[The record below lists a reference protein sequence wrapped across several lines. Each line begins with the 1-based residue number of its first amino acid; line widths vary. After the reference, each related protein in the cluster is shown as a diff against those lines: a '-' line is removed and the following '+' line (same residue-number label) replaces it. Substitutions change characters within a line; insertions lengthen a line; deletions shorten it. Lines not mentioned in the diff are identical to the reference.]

1 MSIDPLSD
9 EKVIDSWLKN
19 ATPWT
24 VAIREGRI
32 ESRRLV
38 TNDAIVQTILECSTT
53 AVLDIGCCEGWLA
66 RALAE
71 SGIRVTGVDVVP
83 KLIDQARAAGGGDF
97 RVASYEEIAA
107 GALDLRVDLAVAN
120 FALIGGKA
128 VDELLRALPSLLTS
142 RGWLVIQTLH
152 PVVGTGD
159 QPYVDGW
166 RPGSWTGF
174 STDFT
179 DAAPWYFR
187 TIESWV
193 TLLRSAGFHLE
204 RLVEPVHPLS
214 GKPASAM
221 FVCRVAA

>member
-1 MSIDPLSD
+1 MPIDPLSD

-24 VAIREGRI
+24 AAVRESRI

-38 TNDAIVQTILECSTT
+38 TNDAIVQAVLECAPAS
-53 AVLDIGCCEGWLA
+53 ALDIGCGEGWLT

-71 SGIRVTGVDVVP
+71 NGVRVVGVDVVP
-83 KLIDQARAAGGGDF
+83 TLIEQARAAGGGEF
-97 RVASYEEIAA
+97 RVASYEDIAS
-107 GALDLRVDLAVAN
+107 GQLELRVDLAVAN
-120 FALIGGKA
+120 FAFIGEKA
-128 VDELLRALPSLLTS
+128 VDDLVRALPSLLAP

-166 RPGSWTGF
+166 RAGSWTGF
-174 STDFT
+174 SSDFT
-179 DAAPWYFR
+179 DPAPWFFR

-193 TLLRSAGFHLE
+193 ALLTSAGFNVQ
-204 RLVEPVHPLS
+204 RLLEPVHPVS
-214 GKPASAM
+214 GKPVSII
-221 FVCRVAA
+221 FVCRVSG